1 MGAVSSI
8 SKDVSNIINESQD
21 DSSEY
26 EFRLL
31 KAIKDKKDKN
41 QSQSQNESTINTKN
55 EIKEEKIPFKFE
67 WKEGGNKVL
76 ITGSFLNNW
85 KIFQPMIK
93 NLYTGIYE
101 IIINLSKGIHQF
113 KFIIDDK
120 WKCSHY
126 YRIIY
131 DTSNNPN
138 NFIDLTNY
146 ANSKYN
152 KKKKQIKSNKNNTI
166 EYNCYF
172 PKVKEINADAP
183 NLPINYKQSF
193 NLNFQ
198 TNQEI
203 LQNNFYMPISLN
215 KNRTI
220 IENESFKT
228 IIAISHE
235 KLSHL
240 FFNNEE
246 NENDETY
253 IRSAVTQRNK
263 QKYITIV
270 YFSPKK

>member
-8 SKDVSNIINESQD
+8 SKDVNNTINESQD
-21 DSSEY
+21 ESSEY
-26 EFRLL
+26 EFKLL
-31 KAIKDKKDKN
+31 KTIKDKKDKN

-76 ITGSFLNNW
+76 ITGSFL
-85 KIFQPMIK
+85 
-93 NLYTGIYE
+93 
-101 IIINLSKGIHQF
+101 
-113 KFIIDDK
+113 DDK
-120 WKCSHY
+120 WKCSHDY
-126 YRIIY
+126 KIIY

-152 KKKKQIKSNKNNTI
+152 KKKKQIKSSKNNTI

-172 PKVKEINADAP
+172 PKIKEINDDAP

-193 NLNFQ
+193 NLNSQ

-203 LQNNFYMPISLN
+203 LNNYFNIPVSLN

-220 IENESFKT
+220 IENEAFKT

-240 FFNNEE
+240 CFNNEK